1 MKTSKKILIA
11 ILSIGISFVL
21 SILVTLGIL
30 AFIAIPFWPV
40 VGACMA
46 LIFIVNYFLE
56 YYRDTEVIQK
66 ELKKLNDKPFK
77 EYTIESTCQSC
88 GHKQNVVIDLNELEY
103 KCDHCK
109 RSNAIYV
116 NFMTAAVTEP
126 TSVNML

>member
-21 SILVTLGIL
+21 SILVTLGVSI
-30 AFIAIPFWPV
+30 FISLPFWSM
-40 VGACMA
+40 VGACMG
-46 LIFIVNYFLE
+46 LIFTVNYFLE
-56 YYRDTEVIQK
+56 YHRDTNIIRQ
-66 ELKKLNDKPFK
+66 ELKKLNEKPFK